1 MDVSSGIESVGSP
14 SEKKFGSGKGS
25 ECWETGSG
33 SWEMASG
40 KVSGSWEMGSG
51 KCKWEVKWEVEVGCG
66 SGKWIADVGM
76 YQ

>member
-14 SEKKFGSGKGS
+14 SEKRFGSGTGS

-40 KVSGSWEMGSG
+40 KVIGSWEMGSG
-51 KCKWEVKWEVEVGCG
+51 KCK
-66 SGKWIADVGM
+66 
-76 YQ
+76 